1 MHEMKLISWNVN
13 GLRAV
18 YKKGFEDFFKS
29 INADIF
35 CIQETK
41 MQEGQFEF
49 ELPGYNIYM
58 NSAVKKGYSGTAV
71 FTKIKPL
78 NVTYGI
84 GIEVHD
90 QEGRVITLEFDKF
103 FLVDV
108 YTPNSQRELTRLEY
122 RMKWE
127 DDFKNYLKNLEKTKP
142 IIMCGDL
149 NVAHN
154 EIDLKN
160 PKQNRKNAGFTDEER
175 GKMTKLLEAGF
186 IDTYRYLYPNQENA
200 YTWWSYMANAREKN
214 IGWRIDY
221 FIVSDKL
228 KERIKDAKIYSDIM
242 GSDHCPVSLEMEF

>member
-1 MHEMKLISWNVN
+1 MKLISWNVN

-29 INADIF
+29 IDADIF

-49 ELPGYNIYM
+49 ELLGYNIYM

-71 FTKIKPL
+71 FTKLEPL

-84 GIEVHD
+84 GIEEHD

-127 DDFKNYLKNLEKTKP
+127 DDFRKYLKNLEKTKP

-175 GKMTKLLEAGF
+175 SKMTKLLEAGF
-186 IDTYRYLYPNQENA
+186 IDTYRLLYPNQENA

-221 FIVSDKL
+221 FIISDIL
-228 KERIKDAKIYSDIM
+228 KEKVKDAKIYPDIM
-242 GSDHCPVSLEMEF
+242 GSDHCPVGLEIEF